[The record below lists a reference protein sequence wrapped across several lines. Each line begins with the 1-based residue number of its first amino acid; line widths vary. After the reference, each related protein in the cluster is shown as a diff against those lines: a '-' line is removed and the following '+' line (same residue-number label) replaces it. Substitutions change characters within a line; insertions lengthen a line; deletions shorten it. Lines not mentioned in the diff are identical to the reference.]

1 MKFLAFTAAAFTAFA
16 PAAFAMTEGGLTPGQ
31 EFEIHARVPTADL
44 SNLTDAQVLALADA
58 IHHGSGSESG
68 RMIRAILN

>member
-1 MKFLAFTAAAFTAFA
+1 
-16 PAAFAMTEGGLTPGQ
+16 MTEGGLTPGQ